1 MGTHWNMLPPVVL
14 TTVLLAFLTS
24 TSTGV
29 AQSVYCV
36 TAYPAD
42 VHGDIREVRRPAE
55 QNCSETKTWNQYI
68 ERQDHYFNA
77 VSNSTFLFLPGTHY
91 MNNSLKSNNTK
102 NLRLASDS
110 VNVTL
115 TDDAGRLSTT
125 LSFSNFTNI
134 TVEGL
139 SISLCAYDEQAD
151 HSGLLHFSN
160 GTYVTVRNAVLD
172 NTCNGSEIYAEG
184 VANMSIVRIN
194 VTKTNENFCGSLCL
208 YQKMMGAINIEHST
222 FQISNT
228 SSENTRKSQFL
239 NFGPRP
245 VTNASILIHNCS
257 FIRGQILTAN
267 LASTAY
273 VNMTSVIANGRRHN
287 SGPGISVVGENG
299 LLYISKSEFT
309 MLQSAITVHNVSIQI
324 YDSVFHD
331 NQAVDL
337 DTESQAY
344 KTSAL
349 SVKYTGTTVNNILS
363 NVNFTRNGLISNAA
377 ALLVNS
383 SELSIRNCNFQFNE
397 GHAVY
402 LYKSKLFF
410 TGNVRFTCNGGY
422 AGSGVFI
429 YDTDVQYSDCNI
441 TFQYNEALYTGG
453 AIQIGGKPSFCPFI
467 HEPEKLSDGS
477 NPGKLIF
484 SGNFA
489 MYGAGDAIYGGHL
502 DQVTVRN
509 TSLRC
514 IELIRKSSV
523 FLKTNGSF
531 TLISSKPSRV
541 CLCNTGNSD
550 SKLIRDCLQ
559 VFSSREAYP
568 GEDVVVSVIA
578 VGQTFGTSPGFVHA
592 QLLHAFHGN
601 LPHKQQRYQPVDK
614 RYCTDLTYRIS
625 AQPGEKGILV
635 LTTRNGLIK
644 DYGNTEE
651 VNAAIK
657 EYNQNNRSYVPE
669 KLLNFPIYINFT
681 FKSCPLGFFSEGSVC
696 RCFSRLQRIDGVEC
710 HISNR
715 QLERSGRVWI
725 GSDDSDHN
733 DNTSKVL
740 FTKYC
745 PYNYC
750 NSSKVNIF
758 NSSDLQCLSN
768 HIGRLCGRCPDRMS
782 LTLGES
788 HCRHCTN
795 THLFL
800 LIPFAIS
807 GVVLVVFIK
816 VTDVTTA
823 GGLINGLIFYAN
835 LVKASSY
842 AYFTTST
849 NTGLIS
855 FLKIFIDWVN
865 LDLGIETCFFD
876 GLNGYWKTWLQFV
889 FPMYIWGI
897 ALSMILLARYSTRM
911 ARLLGNNSVPVLA
924 TLFILSYAKLFR
936 TIITAIKSTTLED
949 QNGNKMGVWSYDGS
963 IDYLAPNHCVLFIV
977 TLIVLFFL
985 WLPYTCILFSV
996 QWLQKCQ
1003 VILVSRSIAKMHPLL
1018 DAHCGPFKDKHR
1030 YWFGTLLIARAIPL
1044 LIGVSI
1050 PTNSYKNTLM
1060 STVIV
1065 VGVLAYFQSRVYR
1078 KVYVSLSEALFLVN
1092 LLFLATS
1099 ALYTSSIDQVDK
1111 QKYFTG
1117 VLVGIAFIHFIAIV
1131 VFSTIR
1137 HCCQVCSR
1145 HYRQLPLLASTSVND
1160 SDSNNLSYQQYR
1172 SDIK

>member
-1 MGTHWNMLPPVVL
+1 MLSRVVL
-14 TTVLLAFLTS
+14 TTVVFAFLTS

-36 TAYPAD
+36 TADPAAEQGT
-42 VHGDIREVRRPAE
+42 VREVRRSAE
-55 QNCSETKTWNQYI
+55 PKCNETKTWNQYI
-68 ERQDHYFNA
+68 ARQDRYFNA

-91 MNNSLKSNNTK
+91 MNDSLKSNNAK
-102 NLRLASDS
+102 NLCLASDS
-110 VNVTL
+110 VNAIL
-115 TDDAGRLSTT
+115 TNDVGGLSTT

-139 SISLCAYDEQAD
+139 SITVCAYDEQAD

-160 GTYVTVRNAVLD
+160 GTYVTVRNAVVD
-172 NTCNGSEIYAEG
+172 NTCNGSEIYAEE
-184 VANMSIVRIN
+184 VANMSIVQIN
-194 VTKTNENFCGSLCL
+194 VTETNENFCGSLCL
-208 YQKMMGAINIEHST
+208 YQKMTGTINIEHST
-222 FQISNT
+222 FQFFNT
-228 SSENTRKSQFL
+228 SSRKSQFI
-239 NFGPRP
+239 NFGPGL
-245 VTNASILIHNCS
+245 VSNASILIHNCS
-257 FIRGQILTAN
+257 FIRGEILTTN

-273 VNMTSVIANGRRHN
+273 INMTSVFANGHGHN
-287 SGPGISVVGENG
+287 SQPGISVVGENG

-309 MLQSAITVHNVSIQI
+309 RFRSAITVHNVSIQI
-324 YDSVFHD
+324 YDSVFHH
-331 NQAVDL
+331 NQAVDI
-337 DTESQAY
+337 ESQAY
-344 KTSAL
+344 KASAL
-349 SVKYTGTTVNNILS
+349 SVKYSKTTVKNILS
-363 NVNFTRNGLISNAA
+363 NVNFTWNGYTDDLTIITNAA
-377 ALLVNS
+377 TLLVYS
-383 SELSIRNCNFQFNE
+383 SELSIENCNFLANV
-397 GHAVY
+397 GHPLY
-402 LYKSKLFF
+402 LYHSKLLCA
-410 TGNVRFTCNGGY
+410 GNVRFTSNVGY
-422 AGSGVFI
+422 AGSAMYI

-441 TFQYNEALYTGG
+441 TFESNAALYTGG
-453 AIQIGGKPSFCPFI
+453 AIQIAGQHTFCPFT
-467 HEPEKLSDGS
+467 HEPDGL
-477 NPGKLIF
+477 NPGNLIF
-484 SGNFA
+484 NENIA
-489 MYGAGDAIYGGHL
+489 LYGGGDAIYGGHL
-502 DQVTVRN
+502 DQATVGN

-523 FLKTNGSF
+523 FRNSDDSF
-531 TLISSKPSRV
+531 ALISSEPSRV
-541 CLCNTGNSD
+541 CLCNTGDND
-550 SKLIRDCLQ
+550 SKSIRNCLQ
-559 VFSSREAYP
+559 VFSSREAFP
-568 GEDVVVSVIA
+568 GEDVIVSVVA
-578 VGQTFGTSPGFVHA
+578 VGQTFGTSAGFVNA
-592 QLLHAFHGN
+592 QLLQTTSGFI
-601 LPHKQQRYQPVDK
+601 PQQQQYQPVGQ
-614 RYCTDLTYRIS
+614 RYCNDLTYTIS
-625 AQPGEKGILV
+625 AQPGEISILV
-635 LTTRNGLIK
+635 LTTKNGLIQE
-644 DYGNTEE
+644 YGNTEE
-651 VNAAIK
+651 VDAAIK
-657 EYNQNNRSYVPE
+657 EYNQNNHSYVPE

-681 FKSCPLGFFSEGSVC
+681 LKSCPLGFFSAGGYVC
-696 RCFSRLQRIDGVEC
+696 QCFSRLQDIDGVEC

-733 DNTSKVL
+733 DNTSIVL

-758 NSSDLQCLSN
+758 NSSNLQCLSN
-768 HIGRLCGRCPDRMS
+768 HIGKLCGRCPDGMS

-795 THLFL
+795 THLYL

-855 FLKIFIDWVN
+855 FLQIFIDWVN

-889 FPMYIWGI
+889 FPLYIWAI
-897 ALSMILLARYSTRM
+897 ALSMILLARYSIRM

-924 TLFILSYAKLFR
+924 TLFVLSYAKLFR
-936 TIITAIKSTTLED
+936 TIITAIKFTTLED
-949 QNGNKMGVWSYDGS
+949 QNGTKTHVWSYDGS
-963 IDYLAPNHCVLFIV
+963 VDYLAPNHSILFIV

-985 WLPYTCILFSV
+985 WLPYTCVLFSV
-996 QWLQKCQ
+996 QWLQKCR
-1003 VILVSRSIAKMHPLL
+1003 VKMVSRSIARMHPLL

-1030 YWFGTLLIARAIPL
+1030 YWFGTLLVARAIPL

-1078 KVYVSLSEALFLVN
+1078 KVYVSLSEAVFLVN

-1117 VLVGIAFIHFIAIV
+1117 VLVGMAFIHFAVIV

-1137 HCCQVCSR
+1137 HCYQVCGR
-1145 HYRQLPLLASTSVND
+1145 HYRELPLLASSRVSVNE